1 VILKN
6 NWKETIQI
14 LKRKGY
20 SIKEIC
26 DFYIISP
33 FSEEEIKNI
42 LNRKHAIYL
51 NTKTD
56 IGYWG

>member
-1 VILKN
+1 MMRDKKN

-26 DFYIISP
+26 DLCIISP

-42 LNRKHAIYL
+42 LNTETVWMKRI
-51 NTKTD
+51 N
-56 IGYWG
+56 